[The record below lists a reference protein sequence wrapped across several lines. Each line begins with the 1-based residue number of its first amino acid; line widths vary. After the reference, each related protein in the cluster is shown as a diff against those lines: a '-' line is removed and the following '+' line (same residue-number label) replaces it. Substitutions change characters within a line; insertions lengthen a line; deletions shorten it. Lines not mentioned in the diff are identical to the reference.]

1 MQTYLGKHNSEF
13 SQFVTDS
20 FILSFKPIKGLIEE
34 LKQFNEDFDFS
45 DLDPA
50 HELYSEY
57 NKNDIGKIKLNTT
70 PDLNLDEAGFSG
82 SNFYSLD
89 IKQNN
94 SRCKREGVKDQ
105 NQYTH
110 KKIDNKKCCSGKF
123 TSVPWVSGPSS
134 KMTKR
139 TTKTSKI

>member
-50 HELYSEY
+50 QELYSEY
-57 NKNDIGKIKLNTT
+57 NKNYIGKIKLNTT

-82 SNFYSLD
+82 SSFYSLD

-94 SRCKREGVKDQ
+94 SHCKRKGVQDHNK
-105 NQYTH
+105 YTH
-110 KKIDNKKCCSGKF
+110 KK
-123 TSVPWVSGPSS
+123 
-134 KMTKR
+134 R
-139 TTKTSKI
+139 